1 MVAQLPLLY
10 LVMVGVVSSPFLTIL
25 VYLLRRRVAL
35 LSFQRPAW
43 VSAIFLTASGGII
56 LIAAHKIL
64 ELFIIEGALTVLL
77 MATALLLFVAHNL
90 VAIAFILTY
99 AGGLQ
104 NE

>member
-1 MVAQLPLLY
+1 
-10 LVMVGVVSSPFLTIL
+10 
-25 VYLLRRRVAL
+25 
-35 LSFQRPAW
+35 
-43 VSAIFLTASGGII
+43 
-56 LIAAHKIL
+56 
-64 ELFIIEGALTVLL
+64 